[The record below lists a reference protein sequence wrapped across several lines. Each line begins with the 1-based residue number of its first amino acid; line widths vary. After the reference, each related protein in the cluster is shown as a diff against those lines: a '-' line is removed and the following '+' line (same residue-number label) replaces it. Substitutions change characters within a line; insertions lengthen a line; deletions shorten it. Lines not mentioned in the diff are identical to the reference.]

1 MLRKATM
8 QNVFSYVPNQLQ
20 LVYRIWTTA
29 KIERRATM
37 KKLFEKKS
45 TFQGWQK
52 IFSCLNM
59 KSQNGQQEYREEGDL
74 DESHLSCLT

>member
-8 QNVFSYVPNQLQ
+8 QNVFTSY
-20 LVYRIWTTA
+20 RMWTTA
-29 KIERRATM
+29 KIGRRATTM
-37 KKLFEKKS
+37 KKLFEKFKA
-45 TFQGWQK
+45 GK
-52 IFSCLNM
+52 KYCISCLNM

>member
-29 KIERRATM
+29 KIGRRATM
-37 KKLFEKKS
+37 KKLFEKINI
-45 TFQGWQK
+45 QGWQK

>member
-29 KIERRATM
+29 KIGRRATM
-37 KKLFEKKS
+37 KKLFEKNQHFKAGKKY
-45 TFQGWQK
+45 F
-52 IFSCLNM
+52 LV
-59 KSQNGQQEYREEGDL
+59 
-74 DESHLSCLT
+74 